1 MNDILI
7 AMTAV
12 FFIATLF
19 YIVKLI
25 SGQVE

>member
-7 AMTAV
+7 ATTAV
-12 FFIATLF
+12 FFIASLF
-19 YIVKLI
+19 YIVKLV